1 LSRPHSAKGLTSVPD
16 AAWETARRRERI
28 VRPLLQNPVAYGARS
43 EAVAAAA
50 AELDVTIQYLYRLIK
65 VYEADPRTRSL
76 LPRSPG
82 GVADEPPC
90 TEYQSVLSTRM
101 NLDAGSGTEN
111 RCPRRL
117 GPRRD
122 AGARGSPEMPGAGD
136 NGPRDGDGTRMIPP
150 KAAGA
155 LASTLASTLT
165 SKPIR
170 SLLNGSTR
178 QNGGGPGAGSAPT
191 RLLN

>member
-28 VRPLLQNPVAYGARS
+28 VRVLLQNPVAYGARS

-50 AELDVTIQYLYRLIK
+50 AELDMTIQYLYRLIK

-82 GVADEPPC
+82 GVADGSPC

-101 NLDAGSGTEN
+101 YMDAGSGTGN
-111 RCPRRL
+111 RCPGGWAPGAML
-117 GPRRD
+117 GPGVPGHVWRRGQRP
-122 AGARGSPEMPGAGD
+122 AGRRRNRDDPAESRGSAGFH
-136 NGPRDGDGTRMIPP
+136 
-150 KAAGA
+150 AGRYA
-155 LASTLASTLT
+155 DF
-165 SKPIR
+165 
-170 SLLNGSTR
+170 
-178 QNGGGPGAGSAPT
+178 
-191 RLLN
+191 

>member
-28 VRPLLQNPVAYGARS
+28 IRALLQNPVAYGVRS

-82 GVADEPPC
+82 GAPRSPLYKITVGLVHPDERGCRIRDGKLMPP
-90 TEYQSVLSTRM
+90 EARP
-101 NLDAGSGTEN
+101 A
-111 RCPRRL
+111 R
-117 GPRRD
+117 PRRD
-122 AGARGSPEMPGAGD
+122 AGTRASPDMPRAVTPGTPARETGTEPG
-136 NGPRDGDGTRMIPP
+136 
-150 KAAGA
+150 
-155 LASTLASTLT
+155 
-165 SKPIR
+165 
-170 SLLNGSTR
+170 
-178 QNGGGPGAGSAPT
+178 
-191 RLLN
+191 

>member
-1 LSRPHSAKGLTSVPD
+1 MSRPHSAKGLTSVPD

-28 VRPLLQNPVAYGARS
+28 VRALLQNPVAYGARS

-82 GVADEPPC
+82 GVADGPPC
-90 TEYQSVLSTRM
+90 TEYQSVLSNRM

-111 RCPRRL
+111 RCPGGSAAGAML
-117 GPRRD
+117 APGGPRRCL
-122 AGARGSPEMPGAGD
+122 APGTTARGTATEPG
-136 NGPRDGDGTRMIPP
+136 
-150 KAAGA
+150 
-155 LASTLASTLT
+155 
-165 SKPIR
+165 
-170 SLLNGSTR
+170 
-178 QNGGGPGAGSAPT
+178 
-191 RLLN
+191 